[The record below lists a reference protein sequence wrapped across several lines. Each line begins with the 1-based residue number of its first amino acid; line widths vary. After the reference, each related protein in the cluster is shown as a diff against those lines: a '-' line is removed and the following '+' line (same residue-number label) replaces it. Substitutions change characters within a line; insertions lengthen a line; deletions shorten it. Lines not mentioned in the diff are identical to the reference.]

1 MLADIKAVDR
11 IAESL
16 LEQYLTRYP
25 ELQGSARIVIAETE
39 STVRIVTPESIPQ
52 RCVNLES
59 CL

>member
-1 MLADIKAVDR
+1 MLADINAVDR

-25 ELQGSARIVIAETE
+25 DLQGSARIVIAETE
-39 STVRIVTPESIPQ
+39 STVRIVTPESFSQNAVI
-52 RCVNLES
+52 LEP